1 MDLSFENYMTIKCK
15 FDLYIKVIKARVKAS
30 LENKQRRG
38 QARRRLAKGEA
49 SAKTRSQRDNRDE
62 VRGSQGIWG

>member
-1 MDLSFENYMTIKCK
+1 M
-15 FDLYIKVIKARVKAS
+15 IKARVKAS